1 MQFGLHVRCLG
12 FPLGGDGLLSL
23 CLAVSPYLLRSTYRS
38 EVVHDLGLVAVQCP
52 IKRGAAILAILREER
67 MRKGEREWETGSER
81 EG

>member
-23 CLAVSPYLLRSTYRS
+23 CLAVSPYLLTSTYRS
-38 EVVHDLGLVAVQCP
+38 EVVHDLGVVALQCLL
-52 IKRGAAILAILREER
+52 KRGVAILREER